1 MKLGVVV
8 GVVWS
13 SRKVEQ
19 LEGCRLCVVQP
30 VSSIGKKL
38 GNPIVAADP
47 KNIGASRET
56 VVYVTSTD
64 AAEVFDSGFAPVNAS
79 VVELVDEVV

>member
-13 SRKVEQ
+13 SRKAKE
-19 LEGCRLCVVQP
+19 LDGCRLCVVQP
-30 VSSIGKKL
+30 ISSSGKKQGCPL
-38 GNPIVAADP
+38 VVADP
-47 KNIGASRET
+47 KNIAASGET
-56 VVYVTSTD
+56 IVYVTSTD
-64 AAEVFDSGFAPVNAS
+64 AAEAFDTGFAPVNAS

>member
-1 MKLGVVV
+1 M
-8 GVVWS
+8 
-13 SRKVEQ
+13 EQ

-30 VSSIGKKL
+30 VSSIGRKL

-47 KNIGASRET
+47 KNIGASGET

-64 AAEVFDSGFAPVNAS
+64 AAEAFDSRFVPVNAS
-79 VVELVDEVV
+79 IVELVDEVV

>member
-19 LEGCRLCVVQP
+19 LEGCRLCMVQP
-30 VSSIGKKL
+30 ISSIGKKL
-38 GNPIVAADP
+38 GNPVVVADP
-47 KNIGASRET
+47 KNIAASGET

-64 AAEVFDSGFAPVNAS
+64 AAEAFDSRFAPVNAS